1 MYLSSK
7 VVKSISNFSKV
18 SLISSSSRFSF
29 RFISF
34 ISCFVNDSTDSK
46 CRLDRSVYDD
56 QDRWIAEKRRC
67 ECKELIDKGE
77 CDIGSIWNHS
87 NCEGECDKSCD
98 VGEYLEY
105 EKYKWT
111 KKISVNKLIEGSSTE
126 ECSENVE
133 EVKTA
138 GENECVCSYLI
149 CIVLAAIAVGI
160 SVGIGAY
167 FVSSRWSIK
176 KDITCVKFD
185 IRTQT
190 TI

>member
-1 MYLSSK
+1 MTNIIIYPYYFQFPLLVGLFHLLYFFFADNFTSISSSKSCGFSQNLYLSSK
-7 VVKSISNFSKV
+7 VVKSISNVSKV

-56 QDRWIAEKRRC
+56 RDRWIAEKRRC

-87 NCEGECDKSCD
+87 NCECECDKSCD

-105 EKYKWT
+105 EKYKCT
-111 KKISVNKLIEGSSTE
+111 KKYRLI
-126 ECSENVE
+126 N
-133 EVKTA
+133 
-138 GENECVCSYLI
+138 
-149 CIVLAAIAVGI
+149 
-160 SVGIGAY
+160 
-167 FVSSRWSIK
+167 
-176 KDITCVKFD
+176 
-185 IRTQT
+185 
-190 TI
+190 